1 MDFSPI
7 RLENAGFGGI
17 ILIMH
22 VLTQRGL
29 CNREHKKRRQH
40 AF

>member
-17 ILIMH
+17 IFNTY

-29 CNREHKKRRQH
+29 CNREHRKRRQH